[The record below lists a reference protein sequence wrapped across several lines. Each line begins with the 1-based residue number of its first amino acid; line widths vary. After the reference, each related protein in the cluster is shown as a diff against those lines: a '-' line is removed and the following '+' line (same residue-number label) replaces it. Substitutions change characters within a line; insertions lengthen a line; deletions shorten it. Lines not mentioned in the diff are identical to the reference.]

1 MGGAQRDDQVQE
13 ALAGE
18 EHGDQSRQRQGAG
31 AESRGERDRQH
42 GHEADTEGVE
52 GTAAGRMPGEG
63 EDSQRRP
70 EEAGSNCPSAR
81 AQSTQRG
88 HPTAGLA

>member
-31 AESRGERDRQH
+31 AESRGERYRQH

-70 EEAGSNCPSAR
+70 EEAGSNCPSRQHGRSLRNAATPR
-81 AQSTQRG
+81 RG
-88 HPTAGLA
+88 